1 VSDLEADEAVLR
13 ERREAFV
20 RATVVW
26 THRPVSAAPGDK
38 AVVTA
43 DGRLRGWVGGSCA
56 EPIVVREA
64 RRALDAGT
72 PRLLRLGPGEPSSEG
87 DGVVTASVNCASEG
101 SLHVFLEP
109 VLPPLHLVVI
119 GRSPLTRALVGMAA
133 VLGWHTVVVER
144 EDDDVSD
151 LSAAGVSVV
160 TELDLAKA
168 DVNGSS
174 FVVVATM
181 GRYDEDAL
189 EAALAT
195 DARHVALVASRRRA
209 EVVLD
214 SLRSSKVADD
224 RLARVKSPAGLALGD
239 LSHEETAVAILAEIV
254 QLRHARQ
261 SPGAA
266 GSVPERPPTETPV
279 EAVDPVCAMTVT
291 IGATSVRLDHDGNSY
306 WFCGTGCRRRF
317 EGDPDRWLASP

>member
-1 VSDLEADEAVLR
+1 VSDLEADEAGLR
-13 ERREAFV
+13 QRREAFV

-38 AVVTA
+38 AIVTA

-64 RRALDAGT
+64 RRALAAGT
-72 PRLLRLGPGEPSSEG
+72 PRLLRLGPDQAASDDE
-87 DGVVTASVNCASEG
+87 GVVTAPMNCASEG

-109 VLPPLHLVVI
+109 VLPPLHLVVV

-133 VLGWHTVVVER
+133 VLGWRTVVVER
-144 EDDDVSD
+144 DDDD
-151 LSAAGVSVV
+151 LSELSTAAGSIV
-160 TELDLAKA
+160 TDLDLAKA
-168 DVNGSS
+168 DVDASS

-195 DARHVALVASRRRA
+195 DARHIALVASSRRA

-214 SLRSSKVADD
+214 SLRSSGVAED
-224 RLARVKSPAGLALGD
+224 RLALVKSPAGLALGD

-254 QLRHARQ
+254 QLRNVLPR
-261 SPGAA
+261 PPTA
-266 GSVPERPPTETPV
+266 GSVPERTPADAV
-279 EAVDPVCAMTVT
+279 AEAVDPVCAMTVT
-291 IGATSVRLDHDGNSY
+291 IGATSVRLDLGGDTY
-306 WFCGTGCRRRF
+306 WFCGRGCRRRF
-317 EGDPDRWLASP
+317 ESDPDRWLASP

>member
-1 VSDLEADEAVLR
+1 M
-13 ERREAFV
+13 

-38 AVVTA
+38 AIVTA

-64 RRALDAGT
+64 RRALEAGT
-72 PRLLRLGPGEPSSEG
+72 PRLLRLGPGQAVCDD
-87 DGVVTASVNCASEG
+87 DGVVTAPVNCASEG

-109 VLPPLHLVVI
+109 VLPPLHLVVV

-133 VLGWHTVVVER
+133 VLGWRTVVVER
-144 EDDDVSD
+144 DDDDAADLSE
-151 LSAAGVSVV
+151 LSAAGGSIV
-160 TELDLAKA
+160 TDLDLAKA
-168 DVNGSS
+168 EVDASS

-181 GRYDEDAL
+181 GRYDEEAL

-195 DARHVALVASRRRA
+195 DARHIALVASSRRA

-214 SLRSSKVADD
+214 GLRASGVAEDC
-224 RLARVKSPAGLALGD
+224 LVRVKSPAGLALGD

-254 QLRHARQ
+254 QVRNVL
-261 SPGAA
+261 PGPGTT
-266 GSVPERPPTETPV
+266 GSVPERTPADAV
-279 EAVDPVCAMTVT
+279 AEAVDPVCAMTVT
-291 IGATSVRLDHDGNSY
+291 IGATSVRLDLGGNTY
-306 WFCGTGCRRRF
+306 WFCGRGCRRRF
-317 EGDPDRWLASP
+317 ESDPDRWLASP